1 MKAKK
6 KPITSDTKS
15 PSRPPRAGR
24 PRSAESH
31 DAILA
36 AALKLLHERGYRSVT
51 IEGIASEAAVGKQT
65 IYRWWRSKAEVI
77 LEAFARYTAGRIAVP
92 DSGNL
97 QTDLQV
103 FLTQAFDGLTQ
114 ESGEVVR
121 GLMSEALIDPDFAEA
136 MRDIFIASR
145 RSALRD
151 ILFKGIQRGELA
163 SDVDIELIIDLI
175 YGPMWYRLL
184 NKHAPLNPRF
194 AKQISEM
201 IASKLTRSD

>member
-6 KPITSDTKS
+6 KPNTSDTKS
-15 PSRPPRAGR
+15 SITPNRAGR
-24 PRSAESH
+24 PRSTKSH
-31 DAILA
+31 DAILT
-36 AALKLLHERGYRSVT
+36 AALKLLNERGYRSVT
-51 IEGIASEAAVGKQT
+51 IEAIASEAAVGKQT

-77 LEAFARYTAGRIAVP
+77 LEGFARYTAGQVTVP

-103 FLTQAFDGLTQ
+103 FLTQAFDSLTR
-114 ESGEVVR
+114 ESGEIVR
-121 GLMSEALIDPDFAEA
+121 GLMSEALIDTDFAEA
-136 MRDIFIASR
+136 MRDIFINSR

-151 ILFKGIQRGELA
+151 ILLKGIERGELA
-163 SDVDIELIIDLI
+163 SDVDIELIIDLV

-194 AKQISEM
+194 AEQISEM
-201 IASKLTRSD
+201 ISGKLTRSD

>member
-1 MKAKK
+1 MTAKK
-6 KPITSDTKS
+6 KSVTSGTKS
-15 PSRPPRAGR
+15 STIPRAGR
-24 PRSAESH
+24 PRNAESH
-31 DAILA
+31 EAILT
-36 AALKLLHERGYRSVT
+36 AALKLLHDRGYRSVT
-51 IEGIASEAAVGKQT
+51 IEGIASEAGVGKQT

-77 LEAFARYTAGRIAVP
+77 LEAFTHHTAGRITIP
-92 DSGNL
+92 DSGNVK
-97 QTDLQV
+97 TDLQV
-103 FLTQAFDGLTQ
+103 FLTQAFDSLTR

-136 MRDIFIASR
+136 MHDIFITSR
-145 RSALRD
+145 RSALRG
-151 ILFKGIQRGELA
+151 ILFKGIERGELA

-201 IASKLTRSD
+201 IAGKLIGSD